1 MRTWYKAFTYMN
13 IVKQMPT
20 SSDSNL
26 KKIYVNDYRSPQAA
40 VDYAK
45 SIGGARI
52 IFLEG
57 DYPCDLII
65 NSPNIELFSEGNTI
79 LRAKSSSS
87 VIDVKAGGVNFV
99 LDGFD
104 VRGQTLRDE
113 LTSNRNGTKNNTR
126 ALHCIRIQ
134 ERGARLRNFKTS
146 GARYD
151 GIYLKY
157 DGKIDFEAQDFLFDS
172 TARNPVSIVAGQG
185 FKFTRGK
192 VRIDNNF
199 SAGKGKLRSGT
210 YLLDC
215 EPNATSDRY
224 RDIVFKEVI
233 FENAGDRYGNNQV
246 IFQDTNIGNANDLG
260 VYFEDCEFIKSG
272 IATGSAYVRLKAN
285 TKLKEFSN
293 VHFKRTYHQNRAMAI
308 ASGGELLLKNSSFND
323 VVIDDK
329 SLTFAIRLST
339 GTVVNN
345 VRTTA
350 DKSSSKSKAAASS
363 TSSNKP
369 VNLLLDKKSNVK
381 VMNVVGY

>member
-1 MRTWYKAFTYMN
+1 
-13 IVKQMPT
+13 MPT

-26 KKIYVNDYRSPQAA
+26 KNIYISDYSSPQAA

-52 IFLEG
+52 IFPKG
-57 DYPCDLII
+57 DYPCDLVI

-113 LTSNRNGTKNNTR
+113 LTSNRNGTKNNTK

-157 DGKIDFEAQDFLFDS
+157 DGKIDFEAQDFLIGS
-172 TARNPVSIVAGQG
+172 TARNPVTIVAGQG
-185 FKFTRGK
+185 IKFIRGRFSLDNKFTSKQGEL
-192 VRIDNNF
+192 I
-199 SAGKGKLRSGT
+199 SGL
-210 YLLDC
+210 YLFDC
-215 EPNATSDRY
+215 EPNTTSDRY
-224 RDIVFKEVI
+224 RDIVFKEVV
-233 FENAGDRYGNNQV
+233 FENAGERYGNNQV
-246 IFQDTNIGNANDLG
+246 IFQDTNIGNSNDLG

-272 IATGSAYVRLKAN
+272 TATGSAYVRLKAN

-293 VHFKRTYHQNRAMAI
+293 MHFKRTYHQNRAMAI

-323 VVIDDK
+323 VVIDDQ
-329 SLTFAIRLST
+329 SLTFAIRLSS
-339 GTVVNN
+339 GTVVKN

-350 DKSSSKSKAAASS
+350 DKSSSKSKATTFRA
-363 TSSNKP
+363 SSNKP

-381 VMNVVGY
+381 VIDVAGY